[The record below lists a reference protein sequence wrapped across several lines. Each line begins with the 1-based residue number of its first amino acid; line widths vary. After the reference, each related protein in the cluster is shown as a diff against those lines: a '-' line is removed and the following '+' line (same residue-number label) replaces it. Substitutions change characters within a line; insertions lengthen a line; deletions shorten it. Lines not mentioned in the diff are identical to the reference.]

1 MKSKALKKQQGT
13 YRKSRDKNA
22 VEEYIKDV
30 SPAIKHIKI
39 ENVSKEV
46 AEYFDK
52 HIKILLQL
60 GILQE
65 IDLPQLKLLYKVLD
79 DIISLEKRIEK
90 ETDANC
96 YLKLLQIKARLIT
109 TYNELARL
117 YFISPFAR
125 SKATLDS
132 LAIQQMKSKAD
143 QSAVNSLLNKKRA

>member
-13 YRKSRDKNA
+13 YRKSRDKNS
-22 VEEYIKDV
+22 VEEYINKI
-30 SPAIKHIKI
+30 SPAIKDTKI

-46 AEYFDK
+46 SEYFKK
-52 HIKILLQL
+52 HINILLQL

-79 DIISLEKRIEK
+79 DIIELEKRIEN

-109 TYNELARL
+109 TYNDLAKL

-132 LAIQQMKSKAD
+132 LAIQQMKQKTE
-143 QSAVNSLLNKKRA
+143 QSAVNTLINKKRA